1 MFKTIFAFAYVAVSM
16 IIYFPLGIIAMIFH
30 FIGLR
35 KLTARFIHWFGHTW
49 SRSMIKVIGCT
60 VTVTG
65 IENIPREGGV
75 CFVSNHD
82 GYFDIILLF
91 AYCGRLI
98 GFIAKR
104 ELIFIPLLN
113 CWIYMIGGLFIDR
126 RNGRKAIRTINKGVE
141 RIKSGGSLVIFP
153 EGHRAKGRGI
163 QPFHPGS
170 LKLATMAETHIVPV
184 AIKGTYEVFE
194 KNLRVSSTSLK
205 LAFCEPIDTAG
216 IPATD
221 RKLVLSDKIYSVIK
235 EKLEAL

>member
-1 MFKTIFAFAYVAVSM
+1 MIKTIFAFTYVALSM
-16 IIYFPLGIIAMIFH
+16 IIYFPLGLIAMIFH
-30 FIGLR
+30 FLGFK

-65 IENIPREGGV
+65 IENIPKEGGV

-82 GYFDIILLF
+82 GYFDIILIF
-91 AYCGRLI
+91 AYAGRLI

-104 ELIFIPLLN
+104 ELLFIPFLN

-153 EGHRAKGRGI
+153 EGHR
-163 QPFHPGS
+163 
-170 LKLATMAETHIVPV
+170 
-184 AIKGTYEVFE
+184 
-194 KNLRVSSTSLK
+194 
-205 LAFCEPIDTAG
+205 
-216 IPATD
+216 
-221 RKLVLSDKIYSVIK
+221 
-235 EKLEAL
+235 